1 MTAYDLRK
9 LQCLAR
15 SRIYAHLAA
24 FFRYPD
30 LDSWDVLTGKPS
42 RESFAEACK
51 LLAEEKG
58 YTVLRRHRNGF
69 PRKRCGTLDE
79 FQDLYQAV
87 FGHTV
92 SKEFPPYETEYGNM
106 HLFQQSDF
114 LADLSGFYHA
124 FGMQVRERVE
134 RLDHISIQLEFLHF
148 LTFKEAHA
156 HEYYGEEQVQICREA
171 QTSFFEDHLGR
182 WGETFAKR
190 LERRDPD
197 GPFGGASRLLLD
209 FLGAEKTAF
218 STDADPVPD
227 ISRGELLPAVA
238 DEWNASEWLQN
249 EDS

>member
-1 MTAYDLRK
+1 MPAHDLKR
-9 LQCLAR
+9 LRCLAR

-24 FFRYPD
+24 WFRYPD
-30 LDSWDVLTGKPS
+30 QDSWEELTGKPN
-42 RESFAEACK
+42 RGSFTEACT
-51 LLAEEKG
+51 LLAEEKV
-58 YTVLRRHRNGF
+58 YRVLRRHRNGF
-69 PRKRCGTLDE
+69 PRKRCGTLEE
-79 FQDLYQAV
+79 FQDLFQAV

-134 RLDHISIQLEFLHF
+134 RLDHVSIQLEFLHV

-156 HEYYGEEQVQICREA
+156 HECYGEEEIRICREA
-171 QTSFFEDHLGR
+171 QTSFLEDHLGR

-197 GPFGGASRLLLD
+197 GLFGGASRLLSD
-209 FLGAEKTAF
+209 FLQAEKASL

-238 DEWNASEWLQN
+238 EEWNASEWMQD